1 MGNHAFQAKFYFF
14 LVFYEIS
21 ENLRH
26 AELRSSSL
34 WTKNNAKTAQ
44 KVLFEIVYMQDWK
57 NLPFFD
63 FPSTLDS
70 AVQTSDKSLYYDF

>member
-14 LVFYEIS
+14 LVFYEIF

-34 WTKNNAKTAQ
+34 WTKNNVKTAQ
-44 KVLFEIVYMQDWK
+44 KVLRLFISQTEK
-57 NLPFFD
+57 NLPFLD

>member
-1 MGNHAFQAKFYFF
+1 MHFKQSFFF

-34 WTKNNAKTAQ
+34 WTKKNVKTAQ
-44 KVLFEIVYMQDWK
+44 KVLFEIGYMQDWK
-57 NLPFFD
+57 NLPFLD

-70 AVQTSDKSLYYDF
+70 AVQTSDRSLYYDF